1 MAFLLLAVGEPDNG
15 GIVSYLAVDEVFSGD
30 SPIPVQ
36 EQQTLPLA
44 WGEFSWQPV
53 WLSMFLSGVVNL
65 ILVGLEKPLEEE
77 VTLRAFT

>member
-44 WGEFSWQPV
+44 WGEFSWHPV
-53 WLSMFLSGVVNL
+53 WLSKCLSGEVNP
-65 ILVGLEKPLEEE
+65 ILVGLEKPLAEEGT
-77 VTLRAFT
+77 V